1 MTDKQYKEYKKAKE
15 ELEPVKNFLFWCGE
29 KRVPSQTDSLFKMF
43 FASLGIKFGFAK
55 DEIFKMPKE
64 LRERVLL
71 TIKDYVEEKETEMGD
86 I

>member
-29 KRVPSQTDSLFKMF
+29 RGYLARLIPCSKCFL
-43 FASLGIKFGFAK
+43 LGIRFGFVK

>member
-29 KRVPSQTDSLFKMF
+29 RGYTARLIPCSKCFLI
-43 FASLGIKFGFAK
+43 GIRFGFVK
-55 DEIFKMPKE
+55 DEMYKMPKE
-64 LRERVLL
+64 LRERILITVE
-71 TIKDYVEEKETEMGD
+71 DYVKEKERELRE